1 MIRAREFPWRT
12 IVGVLLGVGA
22 IIINGGLPALQSLAW
37 ADEESQKARVPRNLL
52 VLFSDD
58 QRFDTIHALGNRE
71 IRTPNLDRL
80 VERGF
85 VFTHTFIMGSMQGA
99 VCVPSRAMFLSGRTL
114 WHVPENLAGVPTWPQ
129 VFREHGFTTFVTGKW
144 HNGRE
149 SLARSFDAGQA
160 IFFGG
165 MNHHFR
171 MPVFDFDPTGKYP
184 PANRKVVEKFS
195 SELFADA
202 CIDFLRSYK
211 GAKPFFAYVAFT
223 APHDPRTPPEE
234 FRRMYD
240 PADVSLPPNFRPE
253 HPFDNGELRVRDEL
267 LASFPRSPEE
277 IRRHIA
283 EYYGMISH
291 LDAQVGRILQ
301 VLEETG
307 HASDTL
313 VIFASDNGLAVGQH
327 GLLGKQN
334 LYEHSQRVP
343 LIFAGPGVPK
353 GQSDALVYLL
363 DVFPTVA
370 EIFNIPLPP
379 GVEGYSLLPVIRGEK
394 AKVRDVVFGAYRLFQ
409 RSVRTTRYKYIS
421 YNVKEESHEQL
432 FDLENDPWETK
443 NLAEKSELR
452 ELKERLKGHLHELQ
466 RELDDPLLKST
477 Q

>member
-1 MIRAREFPWRT
+1 MIRARKFPGRS
-12 IVGVLLGVGA
+12 IVGALFVVGVMV
-22 IIINGGLPALQSLAW
+22 INGGLPGRQELVW
-37 ADEESQKARVPRNLL
+37 AGEGSETDRVPKNLL

-85 VFTHTFIMGSMQGA
+85 VFTHAFIMGSMQGA

-149 SLARSFDAGQA
+149 SLARSFDAGRA

-165 MNHHFR
+165 MNDHFR

-184 PANRKVVEKFS
+184 PANRKVAEKFS
-195 SELFADA
+195 SELFAEA
-202 CIDFLRSYK
+202 CIDFLRGYR
-211 GAKPFFAYVAFT
+211 GANPFFAYVAFT

-240 PADVSLPPNFRPE
+240 PADVSLPPNFLPE

-267 LASFPRSPEE
+267 LASFPRSPED

-291 LDAQVGRILQ
+291 LDAQIGRILQ
-301 VLEETG
+301 VLQETG
-307 HASDTL
+307 HGDDTL

-343 LIFAGPGVPK
+343 LIFAGPGIPK

-370 EIFNIPLPP
+370 EIFHIAVPS
-379 GVEGYSLLPVIRGEK
+379 GVEGCSLLPVIRGEK

-409 RSVRTTRYKYIS
+409 RSVRTERYKYIS
-421 YNVKEESHEQL
+421 YHVKGDFHEQL
-432 FDLENDPWETK
+432 FDLEKDPWETK
-443 NLAEKSELR
+443 NLADKPELHDVK
-452 ELKERLKGHLHELQ
+452 EQLKARLGELQ
-466 RELDDPLLKST
+466 REWDDPLMKEK